1 MEFREP
7 GQQPF
12 ALGQKTDLH
21 YAVVARGALFPNQ
34 AATLGALHQTHHGV
48 MPLLQ
53 EFGQFADRRPAPS
66 REAGHAQQQLVL
78 LRRKPLRARCPFAE
92 AQEFPKSITKFRKLV
107 QAWQAVRF
115 RWP

>member
-7 GQQPF
+7 GQKPF
-12 ALGQKTDLH
+12 TFGQKTNLH
-21 YAVVARGALFPNQ
+21 HSAVARGVLLSNQ
-34 AATLGALHQTHHGV
+34 TDTLSALHQPHNSV
-48 MPLLQ
+48 VPFLE
-53 EFGQFADRRPAPS
+53 EFGKLAYRCPAAPG
-66 REAGHAQQQLVL
+66 EAGHAQEQLVL
-78 LRRKPLRARCPFAE
+78 LRRKALRARCPFAE